1 MFCILSSSW
10 YEVQIKNLKF
20 KEEKLFNISS
30 KFISAIL
37 DEESKKFTESR
48 GKLIE
53 KNVIQILLNGYNT
66 NNPYGKEALTVD
78 TTIFISSM
86 SGEIQDRIKD
96 ILETV
101 FTSSDVSFN
110 TFALASFSVV
120 RDIFKTEKN
129 FLLLDISGEM
139 TDIILVR
146 NETITKIA
154 SFKLGRN
161 F

>member
-1 MFCILSSSW
+1 MFIAFQDKLEDRYLTFAMISAFKKVTENIQDKGINRLSDERIKIKNIKDVFCILSSSW

-66 NNPYGKEALTVD
+66 NNPYGKEAWTVD

-86 SGEIQDRIKD
+86 SGEIRI
-96 ILETV
+96 E
-101 FTSSDVSFN
+101 
-110 TFALASFSVV
+110 
-120 RDIFKTEKN
+120 
-129 FLLLDISGEM
+129 
-139 TDIILVR
+139 
-146 NETITKIA
+146 
-154 SFKLGRN
+154 
-161 F
+161 